1 MASTTE
7 NTFNPRLFKNQDF
20 IVFHFAAGSSATKD
34 FAACQA
40 RNPAE
45 FPPATSSI
53 NGEAFPDRDPG
64 ETPADRQLKYSRFP
78 RKQPTPTRPCLPT
91 VQARRDGGCPRSPP
105 DPCVASGEK
114 CTPRPS
120 PDRSDDHAAIVQRRI
135 GKKIWSRFVRQRASS
150 MALPQRCPS
159 PISHSTAI
167 SAHPSRGKIGADLT
181 SASTTARSLTRKNEK
196 MGWEPSSASAR

>member
-105 DPCVASGEK
+105 DRALRQGKNARRGRHPTVWMITPPSCSGELGK
-114 CTPRPS
+114 
-120 PDRSDDHAAIVQRRI
+120 RSGRSSYDSGHPAWLFRRE
-135 GKKIWSRFVRQRASS
+135 
-150 MALPQRCPS
+150 CPS
-159 PISHSTAI
+159 PTLALHGDR
-167 SAHPSRGKIGADLT
+167 AHPSRGKIGADLT
-181 SASTTARSLTRKNEK
+181 SASTTARSFDAAK
-196 MGWEPSSASAR
+196 